1 MEMLPKVSNT
11 VTLQIKVASQH
22 LPDIIQNKI
31 HLQVNLTPGT
41 RSTHLTYGFQCF
53 WQIDYQ
59 GSTAQ

>member
-11 VTLQIKVASQH
+11 VTLQIKVASHH

-41 RSTHLTYGFQCF
+41 RSIHLTYGFHCF

-59 GSTAQ
+59 GSTAL